1 MYDVIVAGVG
11 GMGSAAAYHAAA
23 RGARVLGLEQFD
35 IPNDRGSSHGL
46 SRIIR
51 LAYWEHADYVPL
63 VRRAYDLWLELETA
77 ARERLLVVTGSIDAG
92 PAAGANVTGARA
104 ACQRFSL
111 PYDELESAA
120 LTARF
125 PGYRLPA
132 DALAIYQP
140 DGGLLHPERCIT
152 AHVDLARRHGAD
164 VRDREQVLGWDD
176 VDGGVRVRT
185 TRETYEGARLIL
197 TAGPWTAPLVRHTA
211 SLLSPERQVMLWTQP
226 VRPEWFQAG
235 AFPVFYINVGEGPF
249 YGFPIHDG
257 HGFKIGKYH
266 HRREVV
272 DPDTM
277 DRVCS
282 PEDEAVL
289 RDGIRRYFP
298 DADGPTLA
306 MKTCLFTNTPD
317 EHFVIDRLESSPRVS
332 IAAGF
337 SGHGFK
343 FCSVVGEILADLALD
358 GGTRH
363 DIALFSL
370 ARRTLNRRT

>member
-1 MYDVIVAGVG
+1 MYDVIVVGVG
-11 GMGSAAAYHAAA
+11 GMGSAAVHHAAA

-35 IPNDRGSSHGL
+35 ILHDLGSSHGL

-51 LAYWEHADYVPL
+51 LAYWEHPDYVPL
-63 VRRAYDLWLELETA
+63 VRRAYDLWRELETA
-77 ARERLLVVTGSIDAG
+77 VRQPLLVVTGSVDAG
-92 PAAGANVTGARA
+92 AATSPNVAGARA
-104 ACQRFSL
+104 ACQLFSL
-111 PYDELESAA
+111 TYDELDSGA

-132 DALAIYQP
+132 DAVAIYQP
-140 DGGLLHPERCIT
+140 DGGFLHPERCIA
-152 AHVDLARRHGAD
+152 AHVELARSRGAV
-164 VRDREQVLGWDD
+164 VRDRERVLGWDD

-185 TRETYEGARLIL
+185 TSGTYDGARLIL
-197 TAGPWTAPLVRHTA
+197 TAGPWTGSLVRPTA
-211 SLLSPERQVMLWTQP
+211 SLLFPERQVMLWTQP
-226 VRPEWFQAG
+226 VRPALFEAG
-235 AFPVFYINVGEGPF
+235 VFPVFYINLGEGPF

-266 HRREVV
+266 HRREGV
-272 DPDTM
+272 DPDTI

-282 PEDEAVL
+282 GEDEAVL

-298 DADGPTLA
+298 DADGPALA
-306 MKTCLFTNTPD
+306 MKTCLFTNTRD
-317 EHFVIDRLESSPRVS
+317 EHFVIDLLDGSSRVC

-358 GGTRH
+358 GGTSH
-363 DIALFSL
+363 DISLFSL
-370 ARRTLNRRT
+370 ARQILRS